1 MKRILLIGDSI
12 SLYYSPFLA
21 SYISD
26 KAELHNK
33 EGRREAFTDLDR
45 PTGGNGGDSS
55 MVLEYLKQRFEKEAP
70 NYDIFA
76 FNCGLHDVK
85 RLNNAECVIS
95 TDDYRKNLLEIIEFM
110 SQRNIKTVF
119 ITTTH
124 VDDERHNARKQLGFT
139 RYDTDV
145 QKYNEIALCVMG
157 GNKIPVIDLGGFT
170 KNLSGDIFTDHV
182 HFEEDVRKLQAA
194 FLAGSLQDFLK
205 Q

>member
-1 MKRILLIGDSI
+1 MKKILLIGDSI

-21 SYISD
+21 EYIRD
-26 KAELHNK
+26 FAELHNK

-45 PTGGNGGDSS
+45 PTGGNGGNSS
-55 MVLEYLKQRFEKEAP
+55 MVLEYLKQRFDTEAP
-70 NYDIFA
+70 DYDVFI

-85 RLNNAECVIS
+85 RLDNAECVIS
-95 TDDYRKNLLEIIEFM
+95 ADNYRKNLSEIIEFM

-139 RYDTDV
+139 RYDSDV
-145 QKYNEIALCVMG
+145 QKYNEIALCVMKE
-157 GNKIPVIDLGGFT
+157 NKIPVFDLGSFT
-170 KNLSGDIFTDHV
+170 KNLSGDIFIDHV
-182 HFEEDVRKLQAA
+182 HFKEDVRKLQAA
-194 FLAGSLQDFLK
+194 FLAGLLQDFLK